1 VTEREEECIRVLPD
15 ALVNQIAAGEVVERP
30 ASVVKE
36 LVENAL
42 DAEATRIDVGIGAGG
57 TRWITVSDDGVGMTA
72 RDAELAFR
80 RHATSKIR
88 AVADLERVTTLG
100 FRGEALPSIAS
111 VADVRLRTRRVNNSV
126 GVEVL
131 VSGGESPRVAAAAC
145 PAGTTVEVAE
155 LFARVPARRKFLKSE
170 STEWGHV
177 VRWLEEISLVR
188 PDVRF
193 ELVRDGRTALLL
205 PPTRDVRER
214 VVAVL
219 PATTADRL
227 LAFEGQSEGAD
238 VNGFASP
245 TDVFRGNPS
254 DLHLFVNGRAVRD
267 RLLLFAVRDAYRDA
281 LPPGRYPVVV
291 LYLRIDAE
299 LVDANVHP
307 TKAEVRFREPEAVKR
322 LVRGALTRALGV
334 QRGRGPLPPAASAPQ
349 TLWAAAA
356 AARLPFGADA
366 APPTW
371 LAPADDAAPAGL
383 PVLLADAPAAA
394 PTPALAQ
401 AFAQRAELRPSVPF
415 AAHRYLGQSL
425 ATYLVLERP
434 GALVLLDQHA
444 AHERVLFE
452 RLRAS
457 LLADK
462 LERQALLV
470 PFWLELPRSAADALC
485 AERDA
490 LERAGFEIDVAE
502 SSARGGIRVG
512 VRSIPAGLAPLSGGR
527 PAPDWS
533 ALLAETAAGL
543 AEPGARES
551 RDGIEGL
558 VHHVLATAACHAAVR
573 KGDRMEEREVRALLE
588 QLDSVLWF
596 PNCPHGR
603 PIQVVLAESELER
616 RFLRRT

>member
-1 VTEREEECIRVLPD
+1 
-15 ALVNQIAAGEVVERP
+15 
-30 ASVVKE
+30 VKE

-42 DAEATRIDVGIGAGG
+42 DAEATRIDVGIAAGG
-57 TRWITVSDDGVGMTA
+57 TRWISVTDDGFGMSS

-88 AVADLERVTTLG
+88 SVSDLERVTTLG

-111 VADVRLRTRRVNNSV
+111 VADVRMRTRRAADSV

-131 VSGGESPRVAAAAC
+131 VAGSELPRVSPTAC
-145 PAGTTVEVAE
+145 PEGTRIEVGE

-170 STEWGHV
+170 ATEWGHIA
-177 VRWLEEISLVR
+177 RLLEELSLVR

-193 ELVRDGRTALLL
+193 ALERDGRSALLL
-205 PPTRDVRER
+205 PAVRDVRER

-219 PATTADRL
+219 PPSTAERL
-227 LAFEGQSEGAD
+227 LAFDGSAQGAD
-238 VNGFASP
+238 VSGFASP
-245 TDVFRGNPS
+245 TDVFRGSPA

-307 TKAEVRFREPEAVKR
+307 TKAEVRFREPEQVKR
-322 LVRGALTRALGV
+322 LVRGALARALGV
-334 QRGRGPLPPAASAPQ
+334 QRGRAPAHAAGPAAQLPFAPSAPPRTWQ
-349 TLWAAAA
+349 LGGEQDEWR
-356 AARLPFGADA
+356 ARPEWVSDAVADA
-366 APPTW
+366 A
-371 LAPADDAAPAGL
+371 APASVPDPGRVAPLVSAVTL
-383 PVLLADAPAAA
+383 PPRSD
-394 PTPALAQ
+394 
-401 AFAQRAELRPSVPF
+401 LRPELPF

-425 ATYLVLERP
+425 GTYLLLERP

-452 RLRAS
+452 RLRAG

-470 PFWLELPRSAADALC
+470 PLWLELPRSAADALG
-485 AERDA
+485 AERTA
-490 LERAGFEIDVAE
+490 LERAGFEIEVAE
-502 SSARGGIRVG
+502 TSARGGVRVG
-512 VRSIPAGLAPLSGGR
+512 VRSIPAGLAPQAGGR
-527 PAPDWS
+527 PSPDWG

-543 AEPGARES
+543 ADPSAREA
-551 RDGIEGL
+551 RDGVEGL

-573 KGDRMEEREVRALLE
+573 KGDRMDEREVRALLE
-588 QLDSVLWF
+588 QLDAVLWF

-603 PIQVVLAESELER
+603 PIQMVLAQSELER